1 MEELERIK
9 EQLIT
14 CVQSQMM
21 NLQDVDAKELG
32 EVIDMIKDLSET
44 AYYCSIAEAMEDS
57 KEEKELMAKMPRYY
71 SMPMYYPP
79 YKENMYYDGG
89 NNGSGSGNSSNSG
102 NSGGNTSSSGG
113 SRSYDGRYMYARG
126 GRRGFDNG
134 QMYYEG
140 NMMPI
145 PYYEGTYPSEIRDFR
160 EGRSGMMRRTY
171 MESKELHQG
180 KEKKIQ
186 ELEDYVRELGEDI
199 TEMIQDAS
207 PEEKQILAQK
217 LSTLADKV
225 Q

>member
-79 YKENMYYDGG
+79 YKENMYYNGG
-89 NNGSGSGNSSNSG
+89 NSGSGSGNSSNSG
-102 NSGGNTSSSGG
+102 NAGGNTSSSGG

>member
-44 AYYCSIAEAMEDS
+44 AYYCSITEAMEDS
-57 KEEKELMAKMPRYY
+57 KEEKELMAKMPR
-71 SMPMYYPP
+71 
-79 YKENMYYDGG
+79 
-89 NNGSGSGNSSNSG
+89 
-102 NSGGNTSSSGG
+102 
-113 SRSYDGRYMYARG
+113 SYDGRYMYTRG

-160 EGRSGMMRRTY
+160 EGRSGMIRRTY